1 MLRGCQKKVIF
12 LKNTGNQLFEEAYF
26 VINPEFEAFS
36 EYEIISEATR
46 IANSCCDSKKGKS
59 KKRGSKKGGF
69 YFFLFSLG
77 FFLGVVITCLAT
89 WYA

>member
-26 VINPEFEAFS
+26 VIKPEFEAFS

-46 IANSCCDSKKGKS
+46 IANSCGTNEKLK
-59 KKRGSKKGGF
+59 KKRSKKGGF

>member
-26 VINPEFEAFS
+26 VIKPEFEGVS
-36 EYEIISEATR
+36 EFEIISEATK
-46 IANSCCDSKKGKS
+46 IANSCGANEKLK
-59 KKRGSKKGGF
+59 KKRSKRGGF

-77 FFLGVVITCLAT
+77 FFCGALVACLCFLI
-89 WYA
+89 WG